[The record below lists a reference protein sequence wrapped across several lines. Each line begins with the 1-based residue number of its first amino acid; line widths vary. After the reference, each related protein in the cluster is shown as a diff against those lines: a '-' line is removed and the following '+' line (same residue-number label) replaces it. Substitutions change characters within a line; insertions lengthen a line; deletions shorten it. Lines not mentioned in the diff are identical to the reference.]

1 MRVQVNELFE
11 QPLTDNITEPSSLM
25 INKRLG
31 RGEMKTVEVK
41 EGVKL
46 CCNDVLFSDDICI
59 IPEQYGFID
68 FVWFFVCL
76 AGSTYFTFENREFH
90 IKAGQSAAFIGGHG
104 DICLKEEIKKDSRCK
119 VAGVFCDHETF
130 QTLTGRNSEELY
142 PMSLLELKQRKRQ
155 VPPAMRIVAEQLL
168 KADFKGVDGRLFKEA
183 KVLELI
189 AYKLGMLD
197 QYHSSTETS
206 ETTCRSLIERV
217 QYAAK
222 ILEQMMLEPPGIF
235 DLSRSVGLDHTKL
248 IQGFKDF
255 YGLKPFEYLSKLR
268 LQKAARLIRSREQNV
283 TEAAFSVGYSNLSHF
298 AKIFRSEFGMNPG
311 EYSKTGTTPDKSG
324 V

>member
-1 MRVQVNELFE
+1 MRVQVNEMFE
-11 QPLTDNITEPSSLM
+11 QSPKDGITAPNSLM

-31 RGEMKTVEVK
+31 RGEMTAVEVK
-41 EGVKL
+41 KGVKIW
-46 CCNDVLFSDDICI
+46 CNDITLSEDICI
-59 IPEQYGFID
+59 IPEQYGFFN

-76 AGSTYFTFENREFH
+76 TGNTYFTFENREFH
-90 IKAGQSAAFIGGHG
+90 VKAGQSAAFIGGQG
-104 DICLKEEIKKDSRCK
+104 DICIKQEIKKDSPCK
-119 VAGVFCDHETF
+119 ITGVFCDHETF
-130 QTLTGRNSEELY
+130 KTMTGRNSEELF
-142 PMSLLELKQRKRQ
+142 PMSVIEFAQRKRQ
-155 VPPAMRIVAEQLL
+155 VPPAMRIVAEQLT
-168 KADFKGVDGRLFKEA
+168 KSDFKGVDGRLFMEA
-183 KVLELI
+183 KVLEFV
-189 AYKLGMLD
+189 AYELGLLD
-197 QYHSSTETS
+197 QYHPATGKS
-206 ETTCRSLIERV
+206 EPTCRSLVERV
-217 QYAAK
+217 QYAAE

-268 LQKAARLIRSREQNV
+268 LQKAAKLIRSRDQNV

-311 EYSKTGTTPDKSG
+311 EYLKTGTTQIKSG